1 MMRRIVLATLC
12 FKIVAAADL
21 AAEVLERVIV
31 RVNGEIIT
39 LSELQSRQIAALR
52 SAQVPFERIDEYLR
66 QNNQKILQ
74 EAIDDLLISQ
84 RSAEIDGEI
93 DEATIAK
100 VVEEIK
106 KDYKIE
112 NDDEF
117 VRALEQEGMTRE
129 ELKRNI
135 ARSMLMRR
143 YFVREVEPQVKVSE
157 ADARAYYE
165 SRKAS
170 EYTHPELV
178 ELREILIP
186 EKAGEA
192 KAREIAARARAGED
206 FAGLASSHSSSSTS
220 ASGGDL
226 GRVAERDLHPDLARA
241 VAALEPGQVS
251 DPVATRAGFQILK
264 LVKREQQRVVP
275 FDEVKED
282 IRRDLERKRGDEVFA
297 KIITKLR
304 EDAIIE
310 DMVREV
316 PLEVTPQE
324 ALSAQKP
331 SLLDAAAAAERSDE
345 EFSVTPM
352 DKPIKSSVGRSGD
365 AAVPSVGDERKD
377 EPAQA
382 P

>member
-1 MMRRIVLATLC
+1 MMRRIVLITLC
-12 FKIVAAADL
+12 LPYFVSTDL
-21 AAEVLERVIV
+21 AAEVLERIVV

-39 LSELQSRQIAALR
+39 LSDLQSRQIAALR
-52 SAQVPFERIDEYLR
+52 SARVPFERIDEYLR

-74 EAIDDLLISQ
+74 EAIDDLLIAQ

-93 DEATIAK
+93 GEETIAK

-112 NDDEF
+112 NDEEF
-117 VRALEQEGMTRE
+117 ARSLEQEGMTRA

-143 YFVREVEPQVKVSE
+143 FFVREVEPQVKVAE

-170 EYTHPELV
+170 EYTQPAQLELQ
-178 ELREILIP
+178 EILIP
-186 EKAGEA
+186 ENRGEDF
-192 KAREIAARARAGED
+192 AREIAARARSGED
-206 FAGLASSHSSSSTS
+206 FADLARSHSSSSSS
-220 ASGGDL
+220 AAGGDL
-226 GRVAERDLHPDLARA
+226 GRVAERDLHPDLARVIA
-241 VAALEPGQVS
+241 TLDPGQVS

-264 LVKREQQRVVP
+264 LVARHDQRVVP
-275 FDEVKED
+275 FSEAKED
-282 IRRDLERKRGDEVFA
+282 IIRSLEVQRGDEVFG
-297 KIITKLR
+297 KIIAKLR

-316 PLEVTPQE
+316 PLEVVPQE
-324 ALSAQKP
+324 ALSSDTP
-331 SLLDAAAAAERSDE
+331 SLLDAAASAEQGDE

-352 DKPIKSSVGRSGD
+352 DQPLRDTVGRRGSAPED
-365 AAVPSVGDERKD
+365 VDERQGPSD
-377 EPAQA
+377 EKP
-382 P
+382 